1 MKQSC
6 DLKTC
11 MFCRL
16 CVPEW
21 IPVINNHRKIMTLK
35 KGDLLFEEGEIMT
48 GIYFVYNGVVK
59 VHKKWGPKELIIRF
73 GRKGDIV
80 GHRGLGNDIFYPVS
94 ATALEDSV
102 ACFIPLDIFMSSLK
116 INYEFLYRLMLF
128 FAEELKLSEQKMRN
142 LAHMTVRGRVAQ
154 ALISL
159 KNKFGTKPDGHIDI
173 LLSRQDLASYAGTTY
188 ETVFRVM
195 ADLTAQN
202 ILKVKGKKIS
212 ILNETNLH
220 LLTINE

>member
-1 MKQSC
+1 M
-6 DLKTC
+6 
-11 MFCRL
+11 L

-21 IPVINNHRKIMTLK
+21 IPVINNHRKMISLK
-35 KGDLLFEEGEIMT
+35 KGDLLFEEGNIMT
-48 GIYFVYNGVVK
+48 SIYFVYSGIVK

-73 GRKGDIV
+73 GKKGDII
-80 GHRGLGNDIFYPVS
+80 GHRGLGNEILYPVS
-94 ATALEDSV
+94 ATALEDGL

-154 ALISL
+154 SLLLL
-159 KNKFGTKPDGHIDI
+159 KNKFGIKPEGYIDI

-188 ETVFRVM
+188 ETVFRVIT
-195 ADLTAQN
+195 DLSEQN

-212 ILNETNLH
+212 ILNETALQ